1 MDWFAI
7 LKRSKTIESYS
18 YADATSGSAG
28 FQESPLDMNTG
39 AVKLTLTAALQEQ
52 VFMYNDQL
60 PPSVGTLGPFA
71 CRW

>member
-7 LKRSKTIESYS
+7 LKHSGTIESYL

-28 FQESPLDMNTG
+28 FQESALDMNTG

-71 CRW
+71 RRW